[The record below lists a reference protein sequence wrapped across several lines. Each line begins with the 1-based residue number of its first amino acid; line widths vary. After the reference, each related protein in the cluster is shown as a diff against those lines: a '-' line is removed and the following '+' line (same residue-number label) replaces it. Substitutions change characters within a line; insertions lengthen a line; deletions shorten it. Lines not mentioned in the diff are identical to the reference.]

1 MPRSVIALVG
11 AAVVLVGCHTGGRG
25 AEDGEL
31 TPIVDGNAASSS
43 ALAAYMETLQHL
55 VQSGPAEQVE
65 IVVAAQREY
74 ELVPTPSHQ
83 LRYALTLAA
92 PGHAGSDPGTAQTLL
107 RELLAAPETLTPMER
122 SLAMLELMKV
132 DQQMLAAA
140 ENRRLQTEVN
150 RNDRDRVVALNRR
163 LQSAIEENA
172 RLSKALDEAQAK
184 LEAIANIERSIN
196 ERNNSNSEGRQ
207 P

>member
-1 MPRSVIALVG
+1 
-11 AAVVLVGCHTGGRG
+11 
-25 AEDGEL
+25 
-31 TPIVDGNAASSS
+31 
-43 ALAAYMETLQHL
+43 LQHL

-107 RELLAAPETLTPMER
+107 RELLAAPATLTPMER
-122 SLAMLELMKV
+122 SLAMLELLKV